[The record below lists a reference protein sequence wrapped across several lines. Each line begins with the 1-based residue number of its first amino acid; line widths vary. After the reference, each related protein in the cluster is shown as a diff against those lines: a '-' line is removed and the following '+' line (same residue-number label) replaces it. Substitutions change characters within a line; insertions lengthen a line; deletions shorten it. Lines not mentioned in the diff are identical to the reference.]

1 MINSPFL
8 FIYPYLFLLSTND
21 SSSKNK
27 FAYVYL
33 GFITIFPLLLINPH
47 FLFILTPANPSLK
60 LDELSNIGVITISN
74 DLSIYPYLPFT
85 FILAKPS
92 LNSDALSKCKNI
104 LLCPLLS
111 IYPNTHLTDF
121 RIFFIYVITQYPSL
135 NLSDTYLNLCFTTIF
150 LFLFINPYLPSI
162 SIGRNNSF
170 FCTMLYHLPNNKILI
185 LLLSYY
191 LIDYSI
197 PILWCYLILIV

>member
-60 LDELSNIGVITISN
+60 LDELSNIGFINISN
-74 DLSIYPYLPFT
+74 DLSIYQYLPFNFFLVKT
-85 FILAKPS
+85 T
-92 LNSDALSKCKNI
+92 LNSYVISKCKNI
-104 LLCPLLS
+104 
-111 IYPNTHLTDF
+111 
-121 RIFFIYVITQYPSL
+121 
-135 NLSDTYLNLCFTTIF
+135 
-150 LFLFINPYLPSI
+150 
-162 SIGRNNSF
+162 
-170 FCTMLYHLPNNKILI
+170 
-185 LLLSYY
+185 
-191 LIDYSI
+191 
-197 PILWCYLILIV
+197 